1 MDKTRKVL
9 HRSRIATF
17 LVVQSQI
24 KAVGGH
30 KKDPGSLKMPG
41 FAVSRCCLKLLRL
54 LDRAAGVSG
63 MGTCRSAGLLRVK
76 IRPLVFGHKLQ
87 LF

>member
-30 KKDPGSLKMPG
+30 KKDPGAKDAWVCCESLLPQ
-41 FAVSRCCLKLLRL
+41 
-54 LDRAAGVSG
+54 
-63 MGTCRSAGLLRVK
+63 TT
-76 IRPLVFGHKLQ
+76 
-87 LF
+87 